1 MLNVISYQY
10 HYYILTDTLNIKMVY
25 QFHNYTLL
33 ILFSTLLIS
42 GILCFIQMLSIPL
55 EVHGLQNLTYL
66 NIKDTSVQNSNA
78 NNNNAKQA
86 TPDITNNGNVVGKA
100 SDKAVQ

>member
-1 MLNVISYQY
+1 MP
-10 HYYILTDTLNIKMVY
+10 
-25 QFHNYTLL
+25 
-33 ILFSTLLIS
+33 
-42 GILCFIQMLSIPL
+42 SIPL

-66 NIKDTSVQNSNA
+66 NIKDTSIQNSNA